1 MKEVQQTLIRFEGK
15 VQGVGFR
22 YTTWQLLSTLPITGY
37 VKNLPDGS
45 VELLL
50 QGNPSSIE
58 AARTIIRDRF
68 KSNIEKESQ
77 KQGNETKIYASFE
90 IAR

>member
-1 MKEVQQTLIRFEGK
+1 MKEVEQTLIRFEGR

-22 YTTWQLLSTLPITGY
+22 YTTWQLLSALPVTGY

-50 QGNPSSIE
+50 QGDSSSIE
-58 AARTIIRDRF
+58 AARAIIQERF
-68 KSNIEKESQ
+68 KSNIEKESR
-77 KQGNETKIYASFE
+77 KQGDRTKIYTSFE